1 MEFGARTQ
9 LSRSI
14 SDVSTTFPLLCASS
28 DRISLRADPSGRVD
42 LIMVLI
48 NVLDAEVRAFFS
60 RFPRS
65 LRVATRLTHSK
76 ATTSTPIAA

>member
-65 LRVATRLTHSK
+65 LRVATLTHSK